1 MAEHAYAR
9 GSSNSCGLFAELIRR
24 QRWDFVTDSDED
36 AASRRLK
43 HHLYGPDSPRAA
55 PAPGSPAPPDLSKD
69 AAIVRYLQ
77 TELGRAGF
85 QGDVFGLVSRE
96 DALWTRERWERATAE
111 LAQAQTAWQ
120 QANALNRLGDLPGVE
135 EVMDA
140 WAGTPTA

>member
-1 MAEHAYAR
+1 M
-9 GSSNSCGLFAELIRR
+9 
-24 QRWDFVTDSDED
+24 
-36 AASRRLK
+36 
-43 HHLYGPDSPRAA
+43 
-55 PAPGSPAPPDLSKD
+55 
-69 AAIVRYLQ
+69 
-77 TELGRAGF
+77 
-85 QGDVFGLVSRE
+85 FGLVSRE